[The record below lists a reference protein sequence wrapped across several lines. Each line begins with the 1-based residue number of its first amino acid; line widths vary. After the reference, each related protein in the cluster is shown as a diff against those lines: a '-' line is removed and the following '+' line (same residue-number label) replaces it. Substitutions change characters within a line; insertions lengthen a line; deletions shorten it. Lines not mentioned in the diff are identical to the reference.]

1 MVKIQVC
8 VLYDYILDTEIEE
21 NKNREREGEL
31 VSPSLRASDFRNGN
45 RELLSVIARSVW
57 TLGGMS

>member
-21 NKNREREGEL
+21 NKNRERERESWSRR
-31 VSPSLRASDFRNGN
+31 VSEPVISVTEIASYSQ
-45 RELLSVIARSVW
+45 LSQGLCGR
-57 TLGGMS
+57 